1 MVFDTYDSFVFCYA
15 EKIVQIDAI
24 AICILTTLIS
34 MNHVATSL
42 GTDYTLLE
50 SRTEREKETSFKD
63 ACRVKVHSVVF
74 FLGNLRRLNAFTWH
88 SEQQAGDVLRCQR
101 VRR

>member
-15 EKIVQIDAI
+15 GKIVQIDAI
-24 AICILTTLIS
+24 VIYILTILIS

-63 ACRVKVHSVVF
+63 ACMVKVHSVVF

>member
-1 MVFDTYDSFVFCYA
+1 MWRRRLA
-15 EKIVQIDAI
+15 Q
-24 AICILTTLIS
+24 TTLFWR
-34 MNHVATSL
+34 V
-42 GTDYTLLE
+42 E
-50 SRTEREKETSFKD
+50 QREREKETSFKD
-63 ACRVKVHSVVF
+63 ACMVKVHSVVF

>member
-50 SRTEREKETSFKD
+50 SRTERERERK
-63 ACRVKVHSVVF
+63 RPHSKM
-74 FLGNLRRLNAFTWH
+74 LAW
-88 SEQQAGDVLRCQR
+88 
-101 VRR
+101 